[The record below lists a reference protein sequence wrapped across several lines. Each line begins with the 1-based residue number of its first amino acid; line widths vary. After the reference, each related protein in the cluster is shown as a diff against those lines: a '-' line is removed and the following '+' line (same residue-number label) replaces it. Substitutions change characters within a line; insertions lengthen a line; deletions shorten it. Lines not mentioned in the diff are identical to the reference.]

1 MPNTRIA
8 AQLWT
13 IRENIKTPEDF
24 AASMKRLADIGYGAV
39 QPNWN
44 VPFESPGELKK
55 VLDENGLVCCA
66 THYPA
71 DAYTSDLDAVI
82 ALHKTMNCSYPGV
95 GGAPREAR
103 GSAEAMGAWARRMHD
118 VCAKLKAEGMRFVY
132 HNHHW
137 ELTRENGRTRLDVL
151 LEEGPEDFTFELDLY
166 WVQAGGGNPVSWIR
180 KCAGRCPV
188 LHFKDMGIEDG
199 QTADVAVGEGN
210 LEWPAI
216 IEAAEAAGAEWYVVE
231 EDHPAG
237 GDGFACL
244 ETSLKNLR
252 ALGVS

>member
-1 MPNTRIA
+1 MSDTRIA

-13 IRENIKTPEDF
+13 IREEIKTPEDF
-24 AASMKRLADIGYGAV
+24 AASMKRLAGIGYGAV
-39 QPNWN
+39 QPNWE
-44 VPFESPGELKK
+44 VPFETAAELKQ
-55 VLDENGLVCCA
+55 VLDENNLVCCA

-71 DAYTSDLDAVI
+71 DAYTTDLDAVI
-82 ALHKTMNCSYPGV
+82 ALHKTLGCRYAGV

-103 GSAEAMGAWARRMHD
+103 AGGKATSAWARQMRE
-118 VCAKLKAEGMRFVY
+118 VCTTLKENGMRFVY

-137 ELTRENGRTRLDVL
+137 EFARV
-151 LEEGPEDFTFELDLY
+151 EERNMMEILFEETPAEFTFELDLY
-166 WVQAGGGNPVSWIR
+166 WVQAAGANPISWIR
-180 KCAGRCPV
+180 KCKGRCPV

-199 QTADVAVGEGN
+199 QTADVPVGEGN
-210 LEWPAI
+210 LEWPRI
-216 IEAAEAAGAEWYVVE
+216 LEAAEEAGAEWYVVE

-244 ETSLKNLR
+244 ETSLRNLN